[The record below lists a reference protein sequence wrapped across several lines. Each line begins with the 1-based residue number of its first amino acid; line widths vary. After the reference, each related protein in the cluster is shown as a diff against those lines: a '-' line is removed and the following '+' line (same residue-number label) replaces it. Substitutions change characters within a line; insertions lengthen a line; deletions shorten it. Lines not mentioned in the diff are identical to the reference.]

1 MRGAMKKG
9 VFCIA
14 AVFIIFLFMPMAAI
28 AAGYV
33 IGDEDVLQISVWGNP
48 ELSVTVPVR
57 PDGKISVP
65 LLGDVQATGVTPQEL
80 KVKLEQGMVKF
91 VKSPVVSVI
100 VTAINSFKVYV
111 FGEGISRGAG
121 SGTVQGAAATTG
133 VITLKKNTTLI
144 QLLAQLGS
152 LRNADL
158 KNAYVLREGQ
168 KLPVDFVQ
176 LVTKGDISHDVQ
188 LASNDVIYIPDN
200 YDQRIRVT
208 GAVRTPVILPY
219 SEGMTALD
227 AVLSAGGFT
236 EYASQ
241 NGVVVVRK
249 EGGKIKNIDVK
260 LRDVMYGDINKNVLL
275 LPGDIVMVH
284 SNIF

>member
-1 MRGAMKKG
+1 MT
-9 VFCIA
+9 
-14 AVFIIFLFMPMAAI
+14 AVAS
-28 AAGYV
+28 GYV

-65 LLGDVQATGVTPQEL
+65 LLGDVQATGVTPQDL
-80 KVKLEQGMVKF
+80 KVKLEQGFVKF
-91 VKSPVVSVI
+91 VKSPVVSVM
-100 VTAINSFKVYV
+100 VTAINSFKVYI
-111 FGEGISRGAG
+111 FGEGIQRAAGA
-121 SGTVQGAAATTG
+121 TVQGAAATTG

-158 KNAYVLREGQ
+158 KNSYVLRDGQ

>member
-1 MRGAMKKG
+1 MRTGA
-9 VFCIA
+9 FCMG
-14 AVFIIFLFMPMAAI
+14 AVCLIFVMCLTAMAG
-28 AAGYV
+28 GYV
-33 IGDEDVLQISVWGNP
+33 IGDEDVLQISVWGNQ

-80 KVKLEQGMVKF
+80 KIKLEQGLSKF
-91 VKSPVVSVI
+91 VKAPVVSI
-100 VTAINSFKVYV
+100 MVTAINSFKVYV
-111 FGEGISRGAG
+111 FGEGISRTAG
-121 SGTVQGAAATTG
+121 TTSNG

-144 QLLAQLGS
+144 QILAQLGS
-152 LRNADL
+152 LKNADL
-158 KNAYVLREGQ
+158 KNAYLMRGGQ
-168 KLPVDFVQ
+168 KLPIDFVQ
-176 LVTKGDISHDVQ
+176 LVTKGDITQDIE

-208 GAVRTPVILPY
+208 GAVRTPVIVPF

-236 EYASQ
+236 EFASQ
-241 NGVVVVRK
+241 NSVVVVRK
-249 EGGKIKNIDVK
+249 DGDGIKNIEVK
-260 LRDVMYGDINKNVLL
+260 LKDVMNGNITKNLFL
-275 LPGDIVMVH
+275 QPGDIVMVH

>member
-1 MRGAMKKG
+1 MG
-9 VFCIA
+9 
-14 AVFIIFLFMPMAAI
+14 AVFLIFMACLTAM
-28 AAGYV
+28 AGGYV
-33 IGDEDVLQISVWGNP
+33 IGDEDVLQISVWGNQ

-80 KVKLEQGMVKF
+80 KVKLEQGLSKF
-91 VKSPVVSVI
+91 VKTPVVSVM
-100 VTAINSFKVYV
+100 VTSINSFKVYV
-111 FGEGISRGAG
+111 FGEGVSRTVAGGA
-121 SGTVQGAAATTG
+121 SSAG
-133 VITLKKNTTLI
+133 VITLRKNTTLI

-152 LRNADL
+152 LKNADL
-158 KNAYVLREGQ
+158 KNAYLLRGGQ

-176 LVTKGDISHDVQ
+176 LVAKGDIAQDIE

-208 GAVRTPVILPY
+208 GAVRTPVIVPF

-236 EYASQ
+236 EFASQ
-241 NGVVVVRK
+241 NSVVVVRK
-249 EGGKIKNIDVK
+249 DGDTIKNIEVK
-260 LRDVMYGDINKNVLL
+260 LKDVMNGNINKNLFL
-275 LPGDIVMVH
+275 QPGDIVMVH

>member
-1 MRGAMKKG
+1 MKKG
-9 VFCIA
+9 IYCVA
-14 AVFIIFLFMPMAAI
+14 AVFFIIFVMHMKAI

-65 LLGDVQATGVTPQEL
+65 LMGDVQATGVTPQEL
-80 KVKLEQGMVKF
+80 KVKLEQGFVKF
-91 VKSPVVSVI
+91 VKSPVVSVM

-111 FGEGISRGAG
+111 FGEGIQRASGA
-121 SGTVQGAAATTG
+121 TVQGAAATTG

-188 LASNDVIYIPDN
+188 LMSNDVIYIPDN

>member
-1 MRGAMKKG
+1 MRDAMKKG
-9 VFCIA
+9 AYCIA
-14 AVFIIFLFMPMAAI
+14 AVFFVLLVMRTTAV

-48 ELSVTVPVR
+48 ELSATVPVR

-65 LLGDVQATGVTPQEL
+65 LLGDVQATGVTPQDL
-80 KVKLEQGMVKF
+80 KTKLEQGF
-91 VKSPVVSVI
+91 VKYVKAPVVSVM

-111 FGEGISRGAG
+111 FGEGIQRAAG
-121 SGTVQGAAATTG
+121 TGTVQGAAATTG

-168 KLPVDFVQ
+168 KLPVDFVL
-176 LVTKGDISHDVQ
+176 LVTKGDITHDVQ

-260 LRDVMYGDINKNVLL
+260 LRDVMYGEINKNVLL

>member
-1 MRGAMKKG
+1 
-9 VFCIA
+9 
-14 AVFIIFLFMPMAAI
+14 MAG
-28 AAGYV
+28 GYV
-33 IGDEDVLQISVWGNP
+33 IGDEDVLQISVWGNQ

-65 LLGDVQATGVTPQEL
+65 LLGDVQATGITPQEL
-80 KVKLEQGMVKF
+80 KSKLEQGLSKF
-91 VKSPVVSVI
+91 VKTPVVSVM

-111 FGEGISRGAG
+111 FGEGISRTGATAG
-121 SGTVQGAAATTG
+121 GASASG

-152 LRNADL
+152 LKNADL
-158 KNAYVLREGQ
+158 KNAYLLRGGQ

-176 LVTKGDISHDVQ
+176 LITRGDTSQDIE

-208 GAVRTPVILPY
+208 GAVRTPIIIPF

-236 EYASQ
+236 EFASQ
-241 NGVVVVRK
+241 NSVVVVRK
-249 EGGKIKNIDVK
+249 DGNTVKNIEVK
-260 LRDVMYGDINKNVLL
+260 LRDVMNGNINKNLFL
-275 LPGDIVMVH
+275 QPGDIVMVH

>member
-1 MRGAMKKG
+1 MRTGAI
-9 VFCIA
+9 CIG
-14 AVFIIFLFMPMAAI
+14 AVFLIFMMCLTAMAG
-28 AAGYV
+28 GYV
-33 IGDEDVLQISVWGNP
+33 IGDEDVLQISVWGNQ

-80 KVKLEQGMVKF
+80 KVKLEHDLSKYVKA
-91 VKSPVVSVI
+91 PVVSI
-100 VTAINSFKVYV
+100 MVTAINSFKVYV
-111 FGEGISRGAG
+111 FGEGITRTPGTGTSPGGAT
-121 SGTVQGAAATTG
+121 SAG
-133 VITLKKNTTLI
+133 VITLRKNTTLI

-152 LRNADL
+152 LKNADL
-158 KNAYVLREGQ
+158 KNAYLLRRGQ
-168 KLPVDFVQ
+168 KLPIDFVQ
-176 LVTKGDISHDVQ
+176 LIARGDIAQDIE

-208 GAVRTPVILPY
+208 GAVRTPVIVPF

-236 EYASQ
+236 EFASQ
-241 NGVVVVRK
+241 NSVVVVRK
-249 EGGKIKNIDVK
+249 DGDTVKNIEVK
-260 LRDVMYGDINKNVLL
+260 LKDVMNGNINKNLFL
-275 LPGDIVMVH
+275 QPGDIVMVH

>member
-1 MRGAMKKG
+1 MKTGAC
-9 VFCIA
+9 CIGA
-14 AVFIIFLFMPMAAI
+14 AFLIFIMCLTATAG
-28 AAGYV
+28 GYV
-33 IGDEDVLQISVWGNP
+33 IGDEDVLQISVWGNQ

-65 LLGDVQATGVTPQEL
+65 LLGDVQATGITPQEL
-80 KVKLEQGMVKF
+80 KSKLEQGLSKF
-91 VKSPVVSVI
+91 VKTPVVSVM

-111 FGEGISRGAG
+111 FGEGISRPAAGATAG
-121 SGTVQGAAATTG
+121 GASASG
-133 VITLKKNTTLI
+133 VITLRKNTTLI

-152 LRNADL
+152 LKNADL
-158 KNAYVLREGQ
+158 KNAYILRGGQ

-176 LVTKGDISHDVQ
+176 LITRGDTSQDIE

-208 GAVRTPVILPY
+208 GAVRTPIIVPF

-236 EYASQ
+236 EFASQ
-241 NGVVVVRK
+241 NSVVVVRK
-249 EGGKIKNIDVK
+249 DGNTVKNIEVK
-260 LRDVMYGDINKNVLL
+260 LKDVMNGNINKNLFL
-275 LPGDIVMVH
+275 QPGDIVMVH

>member
-1 MRGAMKKG
+1 MRTGAICMG
-9 VFCIA
+9 TVFL
-14 AVFIIFLFMPMAAI
+14 IFMACLTAM
-28 AAGYV
+28 AGGYV
-33 IGDEDVLQISVWGNP
+33 IGDEDVLQISVWGNQ

-80 KVKLEQGMVKF
+80 KAKLEQGLSKF
-91 VKSPVVSVI
+91 VKTPVVSVM
-100 VTAINSFKVYV
+100 VTSINSFKVYV
-111 FGEGISRGAG
+111 FGEGVSRTVAGGA
-121 SGTVQGAAATTG
+121 SSAG
-133 VITLKKNTTLI
+133 VITLRKNTTLI

-152 LRNADL
+152 LKNADL
-158 KNAYVLREGQ
+158 KNAYLLRGGQ

-176 LVTKGDISHDVQ
+176 LVARGDIAQDVE

-208 GAVRTPVILPY
+208 GAVRTPVIVPF

-236 EYASQ
+236 EFASQ
-241 NGVVVVRK
+241 NSVVVVRK
-249 EGGKIKNIDVK
+249 DGDTVKNIEVK
-260 LRDVMYGDINKNVLL
+260 LKDVMNGNINKNLFL
-275 LPGDIVMVH
+275 QPGDIVMVH

>member
-1 MRGAMKKG
+1 MKTGACWVTSALLILMMC
-9 VFCIA
+9 VTA
-14 AVFIIFLFMPMAAI
+14 TAS
-28 AAGYV
+28 GYV

-65 LLGDVQATGVTPQEL
+65 LLGDVQATGVTPQDL
-80 KVKLEQGMVKF
+80 KIKLEEGLAKF
-91 VKSPVVSVI
+91 VKAPVVSVM
-100 VTAINSFKVYV
+100 VTVVNSFKVYV
-111 FGEGISRGAG
+111 FGEGVSRPGIAAGGAISAAGGA
-121 SGTVQGAAATTG
+121 SSSAG

-152 LRNADL
+152 LKNADL
-158 KNAYVLREGQ
+158 KNAYVLRDGK

-176 LVTKGDISHDVQ
+176 LVTKGDISHDIQ
-188 LASNDVIYIPDN
+188 LAANDVIYIPDN
-200 YDQRIRVT
+200 FDQRIRVT
-208 GAVRTPVILPY
+208 GAVRTPMILPY
-219 SEGMTALD
+219 TEGMTTLD

-241 NGVVVVRK
+241 NSVVVVRK
-249 EGGKIKNIDVK
+249 EGDKNKNIEVR
-260 LRDVMYGDINKNVLL
+260 LRDVMYGDVNKNLPL
-275 LPGDIVMVH
+275 QPGDIVMVH

>member
-1 MRGAMKKG
+1 MRTGAICMG
-9 VFCIA
+9 
-14 AVFIIFLFMPMAAI
+14 AVFLIFMACLTAM
-28 AAGYV
+28 AGGYV
-33 IGDEDVLQISVWGNP
+33 IGDEDVLQISVWGNQ

-80 KVKLEQGMVKF
+80 KAKLEQGLSKF
-91 VKSPVVSVI
+91 VKTPVVSVM
-100 VTAINSFKVYV
+100 VTSINSFKVYV
-111 FGEGISRGAG
+111 FGEGVSRTVAGGA
-121 SGTVQGAAATTG
+121 SSAG
-133 VITLKKNTTLI
+133 VITLRKNTTLI

-152 LRNADL
+152 LKNADL
-158 KNAYVLREGQ
+158 KNAYLLRGGQ

-176 LVTKGDISHDVQ
+176 LVAKGDIAQDIE

-208 GAVRTPVILPY
+208 GAVRTPVIVPF

-236 EYASQ
+236 EFASQ
-241 NGVVVVRK
+241 NSVVVVRK
-249 EGGKIKNIDVK
+249 DGDTVKNIEVK
-260 LRDVMYGDINKNVLL
+260 LRDVMNGNINKNLFL
-275 LPGDIVMVH
+275 QPGDIVMVH

>member
-1 MRGAMKKG
+1 MG
-9 VFCIA
+9 
-14 AVFIIFLFMPMAAI
+14 AVFLIFIMCLTAMAS
-28 AAGYV
+28 GYV
-33 IGDEDVLQISVWGNP
+33 IGDEDVLQISVWGNQ

-65 LLGDVQATGVTPQEL
+65 LLGDVQATGQTPQEL
-80 KVKLEQGMVKF
+80 KVKLEQGLSKF
-91 VKSPVVSVI
+91 VKTPVVSVM

-111 FGEGISRGAG
+111 FGEGISHTPATGTAAGA
-121 SGTVQGAAATTG
+121 SASG

-152 LRNADL
+152 LKNADL
-158 KNAYVLREGQ
+158 KNAYILRGGQ

-176 LVTKGDISHDVQ
+176 LITRGDTSQDIE
-188 LASNDVIYIPDN
+188 LAANDVIYIPDN

-208 GAVRTPVILPY
+208 GAVRTPVIVPF

-236 EYASQ
+236 EFASQ
-241 NGVVVVRK
+241 NSVVVVRK
-249 EGGKIKNIDVK
+249 DGSTVKNIEVK
-260 LRDVMYGDINKNVLL
+260 LKDVMNGNISKNIFLQ
-275 LPGDIVMVH
+275 PGDIVVVN